1 MDAASKRLK
10 GTRDTQRQMV
20 AAVVKSAH
28 GRTTENTLDSTLKQ
42 LAPQKPIA
50 MSQRGGG
57 GNARAPWNLIYLI

>member
-42 LAPQKPIA
+42 LAPPKA
-50 MSQRGGG
+50 NCDESEGGG
-57 GNARAPWNLIYLI
+57 ETHVLLGI